1 VSLRDRLLAAE
12 GQDLG
17 YPRARSSGRSASS
30 ASEVASW
37 RVVLAEYVEH
47 YNQHRPHRF
56 LDQRSPSS
64 AVDAPAPI
72 RNVDATHLRRTDVL
86 GGLLHEYRLVA

>member
-1 VSLRDRLLAAE
+1 MWSNAIAERFVGTVRRECLDRLLVVRRRQLE
-12 GQDLG
+12 
-17 YPRARSSGRSASS
+17 
-30 ASEVASW
+30 
-37 RVVLAEYVEH
+37 VVLAEYVEH